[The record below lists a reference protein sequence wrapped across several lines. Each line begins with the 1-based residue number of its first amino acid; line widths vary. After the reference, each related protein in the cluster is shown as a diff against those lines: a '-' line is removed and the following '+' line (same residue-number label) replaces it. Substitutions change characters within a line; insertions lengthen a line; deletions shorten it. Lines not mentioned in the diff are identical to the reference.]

1 MSFAPSRSSQ
11 RRGLTRAAALVGIT
25 ALAAGSAFLLS
36 TAAQAE
42 DPVGQVDLSV
52 SVPAWDGGNGPVVGL
67 PLDGGYKDLR
77 VDVRNDVAADTAATG
92 VTLHFTLP
100 APNDNGS
107 VTLAEGFADKCTLD
121 GLTGTCALG
130 DLAPGSIAN
139 LRAFTVHSTVGADDK
154 IRRIGKVAV
163 SVSAEQED
171 REESDNSFALV
182 ARAMKKPG
190 FDLAVWVREND
201 LVVRPGETG
210 VLDAEDFRIENDSA
224 SPAQGIEY
232 YVNLPQHLAFTSAPA
247 GCEIQDGEK
256 RWIIC
261 ETKETIP
268 AHGKLATPALEY
280 TVAAGAPPRARLKG
294 TAQVSAIAKRIGK
307 PADPVDPPSV
317 LVLSDPS
324 VSDAQAKKYVENN
337 QSGQDN
343 VAEFA
348 VFTYA
353 DQADLAVTLS
363 VPDAKVG
370 AESKVVATIT
380 NNGPWA
386 VENGAELVIKA
397 PSGTT
402 NLHSADECTADG
414 STLVCRLDGELASGA
429 SREYTFTLRVDSKE
443 IGDDGSVEVR
453 SGQPDPVSAN
463 NVAALKPKVLA
474 DGPSGTPSTS
484 PTGPGGM
491 PVTGTS
497 LTLMGVA
504 AAALVAAGGAFMI
517 VARRR
522 RAATASADEE

>member
-1 MSFAPSRSSQ
+1 MSFAPS
-11 RRGLTRAAALVGIT
+11 RRGLTRAAALVGVT
-25 ALAAGSAFLLS
+25 ALVAGSAFLLS

-42 DPVGQVDLSV
+42 DPPGSVDLSV
-52 SVPAWDGGNGPVVGL
+52 SVPAWDGGNGSVVGL
-67 PLDGGYKDLR
+67 PLDAGYKDLR
-77 VDVRNDVAADTAATG
+77 VDVRNDVSAEAPATG

-107 VTLAEGFADKCTLD
+107 VTLADGFAGKCALD
-121 GLTGTCALG
+121 GLKGTCALG
-130 DLAPGSIAN
+130 DLAPGSIQN

-154 IRRIGKVAV
+154 IRRIGRVDV
-163 SVSAEQED
+163 SVSSDQTD
-171 REESDNSFALV
+171 LDDGDNSFALV

-190 FDLAVWVREND
+190 FDLSVWVREND

-210 VLDAEDFRIENDSA
+210 ALDADDFTIENDSA
-224 SPAQGIEY
+224 SPASGVEY
-232 YVNLPQHLAFTSAPA
+232 YVLLPQHLSFTSAPA
-247 GCEIQDGEK
+247 DCEIQDGEK

-268 AHGKLATPALEY
+268 AHGKLAAPAFEY
-280 TVAAGAPPRARLKG
+280 TVDAGAPPRARLKDE
-294 TAQVSAIAKRIGK
+294 VSISATAKRIGK
-307 PADPVDPPSV
+307 GSEATEPPAV
-317 LVLSDPS
+317 LVLAEPS
-324 VSDAQAKKYVENN
+324 VSDAKAQKYVESN

-353 DQADLAVTLS
+353 DQADLAVSLS

-370 AESKVVATIT
+370 GESKVVVTVA

-386 VENGAELVIKA
+386 VEDGAELVIKA

-402 NLHSADECTADG
+402 NLHSADECTAAG
-414 STLVCRLDGELASGA
+414 SELVCRLDGELASGA
-429 SREYTFTLRVDSKE
+429 SREYTFTLRVDSDKV
-443 IGDDGSVEVR
+443 GDDGSVAVR
-453 SGQPDPVSAN
+453 SGQPDPAQEN
-463 NVAALKPKVLA
+463 NVAALKPKVLT

-504 AAALVAAGGAFMI
+504 AAALVAAGGAFVI
-517 VARRR
+517 VSRRR
-522 RAATASADEE
+522 RAAASYGDDE

>member
-1 MSFAPSRSSQ
+1 MSFAPSR
-11 RRGLTRAAALVGIT
+11 RRLARAAALAGVT
-25 ALAAGSAFLLS
+25 ALAAGSAFLTS
-36 TAAQAE
+36 TAAQAD
-42 DPVGQVDLSV
+42 DPALVDLSV
-52 SVPAWDGGNGPVVGL
+52 SVPAWDGDNGPVVGL
-67 PLDGGYKDLR
+67 PLDAGYKDLR
-77 VDVRNDVAADTAATG
+77 VDVRNDVSADTAATG

-107 VTLAEGFADKCTLD
+107 VTLADGFADKCTLE
-121 GLTGTCALG
+121 GLSGTCSLS

-154 IRRIGKVAV
+154 IRRIGRIEM
-163 SVSAEQED
+163 SVTAAQED
-171 REESDNSFALV
+171 RDDSDNSFALV

-201 LVVRPGETG
+201 LVVRPGENG
-210 VLDAEDFRIENDSA
+210 VLDAEDFTIENDSD
-224 SPAQGIEY
+224 SPAQGVEY
-232 YVNLPQHLAFTSAPA
+232 YVNLPQHLSFTSAPA
-247 GCEIQDGEK
+247 GCEIQDAEK

-280 TVAAGAPPRARLKG
+280 TVAADAPPRARLKG

-317 LVLSDPS
+317 LVLSAPS

-343 VAEFA
+343 IAEFA

-353 DQADLAVTLS
+353 DQADLAISLS

-370 AESKVVATIT
+370 GESKVVATVT

-386 VENGAELVIKA
+386 VEDGAEMVIKA

-402 NLHSADECTADG
+402 NLHSADECIADG
-414 STLVCRLDGELASGA
+414 SALVCRLDGELASGA
-429 SREYTFTLRVDSKE
+429 SREYTFTLRVDAEK

-453 SGQPDPVSAN
+453 AGQPDPVSAN
-463 NVAALKPKVLA
+463 NVAALKPKVLT
-474 DGPSGTPSTS
+474 DGPSGSPSTS

-504 AAALVAAGGAFMI
+504 AAALVAAGGAFVI
-517 VARRR
+517 VSRRR
-522 RAATASADEE
+522 RASASYGDDE